1 MARLVQAVGRYGP
14 RVVDGPHARPK
25 DLAEWMAVSGLNSN
39 VAKMVIGELGN
50 AIRFHL
56 LRGSPVVI
64 PGVGRLRVTVS
75 QDVEPRLRFA
85 PDRGLVRDVQQRGNF
100 TGRVANAERA
110 GWSHAEYKALWDA
123 EFPDDPLQIP
133 SVPPRKHRPVAA
145 RRAARRKSAPTPPDD
160 QP

>member
-14 RVVDGPHARPK
+14 RVIDGPHARTK

-56 LRGSPVVI
+56 LRGSPVVL

-85 PDRGLVRDVQQRGNF
+85 PDRGLVRDVQNRGNF

-110 GWSHAEYKALWDA
+110 GYSHAEYKALWDA

-133 SVPPRKHRPVAA
+133 TAPARKPRPAVA
-145 RRAARRKSAPTPPDD
+145 RRAARRKKVSAVP
-160 QP
+160 QEEA